1 MIWCNK
7 SKTNFINK
15 IFKFNTKEVKYLKKL
30 IERENL
36 DEKTV
41 NLINEFL
48 EINNNF
54 DLEEFIKKQ
63 DFFEF
68 NLSDDFIIN
77 DFSKNKDNVA
87 YAINEAI
94 LALKYKD

>member
-7 SKTNFINK
+7 NRTNFINK
-15 IFKFNTKEVKYLKKL
+15 IFDFHSKEVKYLKKL
-30 IERENL
+30 IQRENL
-36 DEKTV
+36 DENIL

-54 DLEEFIKKQ
+54 ELEEFIKKQ

-77 DFSKNKDNVA
+77 DFSKNKNDVA

-94 LALKYKD
+94 LALKDKD